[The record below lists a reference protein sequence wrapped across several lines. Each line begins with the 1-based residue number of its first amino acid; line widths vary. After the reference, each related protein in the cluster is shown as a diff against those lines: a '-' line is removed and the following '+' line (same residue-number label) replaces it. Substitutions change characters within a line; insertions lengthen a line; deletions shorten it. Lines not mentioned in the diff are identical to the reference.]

1 MCVIFPLFCWNPGP
15 SPWEPM
21 GGEGARGSMGLL
33 LCGNF
38 LSLLEGPVVHV
49 SKRLAWGPSGFPR
62 LTDFCSFLD
71 SPKLYL
77 NLRAKR

>member
-1 MCVIFPLFCWNPGP
+1 MQAKQVLTEYLCHDGGKEKVEGEFMCLF
-15 SPWEPM
+15 
-21 GGEGARGSMGLL
+21 

-49 SKRLAWGPSGFPR
+49 SKKLAWGPSGFPR

-71 SPKLYL
+71 FPKLYL
-77 NLRAKR
+77 SLRAKR